1 MRITPIPR
9 LLVLI
14 LLPLILAS
22 CSVKKMAV
30 NSLADSLAASA
41 STSLAEDDDLE
52 LVGDAMPFTLKLME
66 VLHDQA
72 PENVG
77 LYQALASG
85 FAMYAMVY
93 VQWPA
98 EQLKYDDYA
107 GMREGIERARGL
119 FLRANGYAREGME
132 LQHPGF
138 NDLLAVDHQAAL
150 ALATEDDVPMLYWL
164 GTTWLAVISN
174 SREDPAIIGD
184 LPVAAAIIHRCLD
197 LDEDYNRGSIHEL
210 LISLEPSLPMPGGVE
225 RAKEHYARAQEL
237 SGGVKAGTYLS
248 LAGATCIRNQ
258 DRGCYED
265 LLRQA
270 LDVDVDASPED
281 RLANIYAQEKAQF
294 LLDHL
299 DDIFPFGDL

>member
-1 MRITPIPR
+1 MRNTSLVCVLSLIIP
-9 LLVLI
+9 LVLTG
-14 LLPLILAS
+14 
-22 CSVKKMAV
+22 CVKKMAV

-41 STSLAEDDDLE
+41 RQTLAEDDDLE

-197 LDEDYNRGSIHEL
+197 LDEDYNRGAIHEL
-210 LISLEPSLPMPGGVE
+210 LISLEPSLPRPGGLD

-237 SGGVKAGTYLS
+237 SGGVKAGTYIS
-248 LAGATCIRNQ
+248 IANATCIRAQ
-258 DRGCYED
+258 DRPCYED
-265 LLRQA
+265 LLQQA

-294 LLDHL
+294 LMDHL
-299 DDIFPFGDL
+299 DDIFLGGDL